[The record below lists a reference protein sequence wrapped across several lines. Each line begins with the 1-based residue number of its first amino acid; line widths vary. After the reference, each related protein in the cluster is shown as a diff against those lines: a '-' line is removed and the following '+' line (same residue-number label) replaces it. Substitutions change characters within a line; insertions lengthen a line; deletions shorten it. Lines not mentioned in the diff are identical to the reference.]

1 MYALWLMPAIKQ
13 RIKLAHLI
21 QALSDEHGGPLF
33 DPHITLLA
41 DIEGDENRLID
52 QTRRLASQMTQFSV
66 RVRSLDYLHEYY
78 KSFFIRIDDTDSIDQ
93 ARRIALAL
101 FLKQPLPERE
111 RLKQYQS
118 EFMPH
123 LSLMYGL
130 QTDAVKAL
138 IKDKIQIDTVL
149 THRGTE
155 IRIESLQLVS
165 AFGPPESW
173 NIITELPLR
182 NG

>member
-78 KSFFIRIDDTDSIDQ
+78 KSFFIRIEGSDLIDL
-93 ARRIALAL
+93 ARSKAQVL
-101 FLKQPLPERE
+101 FAHK
-111 RLKQYQS
+111 KTS
-118 EFMPH
+118 SDFMPH
-123 LSLMYGL
+123 LSLIYGY
-130 QTDAVKAL
+130 QMDNIKEL
-138 IKDKIQIDTVL
+138 IKEMVQSEIE
-149 THRGTE
+149 TE
-155 IRIESLQLVS
+155 LLVDGCQLMAAS
-165 AFGPPESW
+165 GPPENWRTVTSLQFA
-173 NIITELPLR
+173 TS
-182 NG
+182 